1 MNSRVATI
9 DEYFAKLSPRQRAF
23 LQKLRKLIH
32 SIAPKAQECI
42 TYSMP
47 GFRQNAPFVAFAA
60 FKNHYSLFPMGG
72 ATVEK
77 FKRELKGFDTN
88 KGTIRF
94 TEEKPLPASLVR
106 KIVRHRLAIDVARA
120 AARAAKKKKAR

>member
-1 MNSRVATI
+1 
-9 DEYFAKLSPRQRAF
+9 
-23 LQKLRKLIH
+23 
-32 SIAPKAQECI
+32 
-42 TYSMP
+42 
-47 GFRQNAPFVAFAA
+47 
-60 FKNHYSLFPMGG
+60 MGG

-77 FKRELKGFDTN
+77 FKQDLKGFDTN

-106 KIVRHRLAIDVARA
+106 KIVKHRLAIDVARA